1 MSEEQKRFFRAL
13 IRADQMGGTTGEP
26 IEFVA
31 STANAARDK
40 IEIDQAGWK
49 LDNYRKNPVV
59 LWMHDYWGERPPIG
73 RAEVSLSGNE
83 LICRIWFDQ
92 GDPFAVDVERKYR
105 NGFLNAVS
113 VGWDTLEWTRLEEGE
128 ARMRVTSAEL
138 LDISAVSVPGDPDAL
153 MRRTYDALKKAGY
166 PLPTS
171 PLEGGGERKKT
182 GEDVWEEVAAEMAAI
197 FDQACEDPDEE
208 RERRYNSL
216 LPKYRRLGK
225 TAPEFLGLD
234 VVRALSQAELAGL
247 FLEGEV
253 APPLK
258 MERAGAVLSKANL
271 DDLHSVM
278 AQLEEAGNTLAMIIS
293 RAQKAE
299 EEEDPSTSSDK
310 DSERSGQVDPSTGSG
325 QDRSINQENEKLQE
339 LGLLLRCLQVQLPA
353 KKEVQNG

>member
-1 MSEEQKRFFRAL
+1 MSEDQKRFMRAL
-13 IRADQMGGTTGEP
+13 IRAEGGEMGSP

-40 IEIDQAGWK
+40 IEIDQKGWK
-49 LDNYRKNPVV
+49 LENYRKNPVV

-83 LICRIWFDQ
+83 LLCQVWFDQ
-92 GDPFAVDVERKYR
+92 GDTFAVEVERKYR
-105 NGFLNAVS
+105 QGFLNAVS
-113 VGWDTLEWTRLEEGE
+113 VGWDTLEWTRVEEGE

-153 MRRTYDALKKAGY
+153 MRRQYKALQDIFGDDG
-166 PLPTS
+166 PSTS
-171 PLEGGGERKKT
+171 PAKKMRDAQGPAEKT
-182 GEDVWEEVAAEMAAI
+182 EEDVWEDVAAEMAAI

-247 FLEGEV
+247 FLEGGGCTTPEDG
-253 APPLK
+253 K
-258 MERAGAVLSKANL
+258 GRGRAEQG
-271 DDLHSVM
+271 
-278 AQLEEAGNTLAMIIS
+278 
-293 RAQKAE
+293 
-299 EEEDPSTSSDK
+299 
-310 DSERSGQVDPSTGSG
+310 
-325 QDRSINQENEKLQE
+325 
-339 LGLLLRCLQVQLPA
+339 
-353 KKEVQNG
+353 